1 MQSRRS
7 GLVHTWDPPRRH
19 FHYTFV
25 PRHNETLEIHEMLPD
40 PTGILD
46 GADNKAVP
54 LDQCP
59 EEIRAEINMSMG
71 HAGMQ
76 YYTLTWWE
84 RCLVNVRS
92 WGPRLNLHRRI
103 WIAKLDIKRNQIR
116 IAGIGIKYFFLKL
129 PLKLKLARN
138 WLRLRWSDVKIAV
151 IDALLGDR
159 K

>member
-1 MQSRRS
+1 MEPRRS
-7 GLVHTWDPPRRH
+7 GLVHTWDAPRRC
-19 FHYTFV
+19 FQYSFI
-25 PRHNETLEIHEMLPD
+25 PRYNETLEITELPFSSINP
-40 PTGILD
+40 PTPGNRLAIDEL
-46 GADNKAVP
+46 P
-54 LDQCP
+54 P
-59 EEIRAEINMSMG
+59 EVAAEINMSMG

-103 WIAKLDIKRNQIR
+103 WIAKLEIKRNQVR

-138 WLRLRWSDVKIAV
+138 WLRLRWQDFKIA
-151 IDALLGDR
+151 ILDALIGDR